1 MKKRKQ
7 YSPAF
12 KLKVVLEALKEEKTT
27 AELSSQFEIHP
38 TMLNSWKKEFLENAA
53 SVFEDKRKKKGEPEE
68 QEKLIESLYRQIG
81 KQKVELDFLE
91 RACDMLNVKPGKR
104 S

>member
-7 YSPAF
+7 HSPAF

-27 AELSSQFEIHP
+27 AELASQFEVHP
-38 TMLNSWKKEFLENAA
+38 TMINSWKKDFLENAV
-53 SVFEDKRKKKGEPEE
+53 SVFEDKRKKKGEPE
-68 QEKLIESLYRQIG
+68 QEKLIEDLYKQIG

>member
-12 KLKVVLEALKEEKTT
+12 KLKVVLEALKEEKTV
-27 AELSSQFEIHP
+27 AELASQFEVHP
-38 TMLNSWKKEFLENAA
+38 TMLNAWRREFLENAS
-53 SVFEDKRKKKGEPEE
+53 SVFGDKRKKKTEPE
-68 QEKLIESLYRQIG
+68 QEKLIETLYREIG

-91 RACDMLNVKPGKR
+91 KACDMLNVKPGKR

>member
-7 YSPAF
+7 YSAAF
-12 KLKVVLEALKEEKTT
+12 KLKVVLEALKEEKTVS
-27 AELSSQFEIHP
+27 ELSSQFEIHP
-38 TMLNSWKKEFLENAA
+38 TMLNAWRREFLEKAVH
-53 SVFEDKRKKKGEPEE
+53 VFEDKRQKKSTPE
-68 QEKLIESLYRQIG
+68 QEKLIEDLYRQIG

>member
-7 YSPAF
+7 YSAAF
-12 KLKVVLEALKEEKTT
+12 KLKVVLEALKEEKTVS
-27 AELSSQFEIHP
+27 ELSSQFEIHP
-38 TMLNSWKKEFLENAA
+38 TMLNAWRREFLEKAVH
-53 SVFEDKRKKKGEPEE
+53 VFEDKRQKKSAPE
-68 QEKLIESLYRQIG
+68 QEKLIEDLYRQIG